1 MSTMTKKKSEKK
13 KKGEAK
19 RKRPSKISS
28 LSVQKMEDDKIYTK
42 AIRDGAS
49 PMEAKAM
56 VMEANRAKFFRQ
68 TKRDDKAKNKK
79 VREDIEEDLR
89 ETRRRDALRLEP
101 ALSRE
106 GKPRSKSAPPEDDG
120 IRFNWKKGQPEKITV
135 TPIKPKGKR
144 KRPSTKKQK

>member
-28 LSVQKMEDDKIYTK
+28 LSVQKMQDDKIYTK

-49 PMEAKAM
+49 PKEAKAM

-79 VREDIEEDLR
+79 VRKDIEEDLR
-89 ETRRRDALRLEP
+89 ETRRRDALRP
-101 ALSRE
+101 
-106 GKPRSKSAPPEDDG
+106 KSAPPEDDG